1 MEKMQLKGNER
12 LIYKFNPNSKAEFY
26 EISKSKPYKLLVMLC
41 NGKAD
46 EISDDYK
53 VWLIKQMKRQTYFPP
68 ESVCV
73 LGWRLYF
80 KPYLTRF
87 IYRLVGESK
96 FTIIWGIDRKS
107 VEAYLEEYLDELH
120 GIDRECEQVAELIKL
135 PENY

>member
-1 MEKMQLKGNER
+1 MEKKQQLV
-12 LIYKFNPNSKAEFY
+12 YKFNPNSNAELY
-26 EISKSKPYKLLVMLC
+26 NIAESKPYKLLAMLY

-46 EISDDYK
+46 EISDDDK
-53 VWLIKQMKRQTYFPP
+53 VWLIKQMKRQTYFPS
-68 ESVCV
+68 ESVCIN
-73 LGWRLYF
+73 GWRLYF

-120 GIDRECEQVAELIKL
+120 GIDRECEQVAEFIEL

>member
-1 MEKMQLKGNER
+1 MEKIQLKGNER

-26 EISKSKPYKLLVMLC
+26 KISKSKPYKLLTMLC

-46 EISDDYK
+46 DISDDDK
-53 VWLIKQMKRQTYFPP
+53 LWLIKQMEWQSYFPH

-87 IYRLVGESK
+87 IYRLIGENA
-96 FTIIWGIDRKS
+96 FTIIYGIDRKS
-107 VEAYLEEYLDELH
+107 VEAYLEEFIDEH
-120 GIDRECEQVAELIKL
+120 YEIAELIEL

>member
-1 MEKMQLKGNER
+1 MKEITE
-12 LIYKFNPNSKAEFY
+12 LIYKFNSDSKVEFY
-26 EISKSKPYKLLVMLC
+26 EITESKPYKLLAMLC

-87 IYRLVGESK
+87 VYRLIGDK
-96 FTIIWGIDRKS
+96 TFAIIWGIDRKS
-107 VEAYLEEYLDELH
+107 VEAYLKEFINEPYEL
-120 GIDRECEQVAELIKL
+120 AELIEL

>member
-12 LIYKFNPNSKAEFY
+12 LIYKFNPNSKVKFY
-26 EISKSKPYKLLVMLC
+26 KITKSKPYKLLAMLC

-46 EISDDYK
+46 EISDDDK
-53 VWLIKQMKRQTYFPP
+53 LWLIKKMEHQFCFPH
-68 ESVCV
+68 EGSICI

-87 IYRLVGESK
+87 IYRLTTENT
-96 FTIIWGIDRKS
+96 FTIIYGIDRKS
-107 VEAYLEEYLDELH
+107 VEAYLKEFTDEQYE
-120 GIDRECEQVAELIKL
+120 IAELIEL